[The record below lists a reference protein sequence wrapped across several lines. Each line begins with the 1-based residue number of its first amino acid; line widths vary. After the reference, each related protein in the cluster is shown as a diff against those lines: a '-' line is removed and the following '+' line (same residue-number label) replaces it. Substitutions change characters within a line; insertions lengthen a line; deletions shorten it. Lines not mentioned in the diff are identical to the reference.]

1 MAEDKI
7 INNKGGEEKPAKK
20 AKAVK
25 LLSAKK
31 LPSMFKK
38 QYTEKDFNKKILK
51 KIYIE
56 ADAEFIKQH
65 FASAKDKKGRDV
77 LAVELNSTVP
87 KSDVIKF
94 KLLAK
99 QIKAQ

>member
-7 INNKGGEEKPAKK
+7 INNKGGKEKPAKK

-38 QYTEKDFNKKILK
+38 QYTEKIALLLFYKRQYKKSEY
-51 KIYIE
+51 YI
-56 ADAEFIKQH
+56 
-65 FASAKDKKGRDV
+65 
-77 LAVELNSTVP
+77 
-87 KSDVIKF
+87 
-94 KLLAK
+94 
-99 QIKAQ
+99 

>member
-25 LLSAKK
+25 MLSAKK
-31 LPSMFKK
+31 LPSIFKK

-51 KIYIE
+51 KIY
-56 ADAEFIKQH
+56 FQM
-65 FASAKDKKGRDV
+65 
-77 LAVELNSTVP
+77 
-87 KSDVIKF
+87 
-94 KLLAK
+94 
-99 QIKAQ
+99 